1 MSVDTSD
8 TTLQSQYEAKI
19 TADLALNTQEQ
30 ERIRTDM
37 AALQAQLDRLERD
50 RVLLLDVRQV
60 FTGSPDL
67 AERQPT
73 AEGGA
78 AVAEAVDGPSAA
90 GTSGEAAKET
100 TESGG
105 RMPRQRKPKAPAAA
119 TGGKRGS
126 ARSTGK
132 ADKTTARTK
141 GGKAA
146 AKQAGK
152 QVGKPRPPSLTQLL
166 SSQLAAH
173 GEPQSAAE
181 VTAALAEQHPERNAN
196 VNVVRNALEAL
207 VARSAVHR
215 TKQQNSVF
223 YTHAEA
229 GPSAEGTRTA
239 EDAPTAA

>member
-1 MSVDTSD
+1 
-8 TTLQSQYEAKI
+8 
-19 TADLALNTQEQ
+19 
-30 ERIRTDM
+30 
-37 AALQAQLDRLERD
+37 
-50 RVLLLDVRQV
+50 V
-60 FTGSPDL
+60 FTGSPDR

-73 AEGGA
+73 AEGA
-78 AVAEAVDGPSAA
+78 AAAAEAVDGPSADGA
-90 GTSGEAAKET
+90 GGEAAKET

-105 RMPRQRKPKAPAAA
+105 RMPRQRKPKGSAAA
-119 TGGKRGS
+119 PDGKRSS
-126 ARSTGK
+126 ARSAGK
-132 ADKTTARTK
+132 AGKATARTK

-146 AKQAGK
+146 AKQA
-152 QVGKPRPPSLTQLL
+152 GKPRPPSLTQLL

-223 YTHAEA
+223 YTHAAAE
-229 GPSAEGTRTA
+229 PSADGTRTA